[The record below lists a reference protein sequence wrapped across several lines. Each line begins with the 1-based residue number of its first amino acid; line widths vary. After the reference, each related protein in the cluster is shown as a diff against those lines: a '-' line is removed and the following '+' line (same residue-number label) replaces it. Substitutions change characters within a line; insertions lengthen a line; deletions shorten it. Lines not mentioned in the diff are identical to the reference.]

1 MASLIQEIT
10 SLSPKIEQYKN
21 EANNDLRRSIIHR
34 YRMVYHKDP
43 PMQFISDLSEMNFKE
58 LEKVNNEYAEV
69 SRKQQNVIADRI
81 NELNPR
87 FGWMTYLSILV
98 NITGLLLV
106 LFADVGNH

>member
-1 MASLIQEIT
+1 
-10 SLSPKIEQYKN
+10 
-21 EANNDLRRSIIHR
+21 
-34 YRMVYHKDP
+34 MVYHKDP